1 MKGVGVAGLL
11 KVLLAGYAVSLC
23 LACGPPLTSEGILA
37 DGPYL
42 AKKMSVTF
50 YDAGRGR
57 TLPAI
62 ISYPAKEVRGG
73 TEIVR
78 AAHPLIIY
86 SHGFSSFMGEG
97 AYLTRHLATHGYVV
111 VEPQYPFTHLNAPGG
126 PDLSDVVNQPA
137 DVSFIIDT
145 MLAWNRKPG
154 HLFKSAIDPDRI
166 GATGLSLG
174 GLTTLLVTYHPELRD
189 PRIKA
194 AAPIAAP
201 SDLFGPGFYETAD
214 VPLMMLLSE
223 LDALID
229 YEASGPVA
237 KSSVGAPSFI
247 VTFFMASHTG
257 WSNFGALFF
266 EGVNNADTIG
276 CSAIAGEL
284 PGDPGE
290 MEDSGFDMGGPELG
304 ILESTARPACS
315 YGAELV
321 TAMRPSRQHELTII
335 AIRPFFDA
343 YLREDSDAGFIEF
356 LKAYG
361 FICGTL
367 EAENAN
373 EIDVYR
379 QRPDRR

>member
-1 MKGVGVAGLL
+1 MKGVGVARLV
-11 KVLLAGYAVSLC
+11 KILLAGYAVSLC
-23 LACGPPLTSEGILA
+23 LACGPPLTSEEILA
-37 DGPYL
+37 DGPYVPET
-42 AKKMSVTF
+42 MSTTF
-50 YDAGRGR
+50 YDAERGR
-57 TLPAI
+57 TLQAI
-62 ISYPAKEVRGG
+62 ISYPAEDVGGG

-78 AAHPLIIY
+78 AAHPLIVY

-111 VEPQYPFTHLNAPGG
+111 VEPQYPFTNLNAPGG
-126 PDLSDVVNQPA
+126 PDLSDVVNQPG

-145 MLAWNRKPG
+145 MLAWNEAPG
-154 HLFKSAIDPDRI
+154 NLFESSIDPDRI

-174 GLTTLLVTYHPELRD
+174 GLTTLLVTYHAELRD

-201 SDLFGPGFYETAD
+201 SDLFGPGFYETAN

-237 KSSVGAPSFI
+237 KASVGPPSYI

-257 WSNFGALFF
+257 WSNFAAQFF
-266 EGVNNADTIG
+266 DDVNNADTIG
-276 CSAIAGEL
+276 CGAIAGEL
-284 PGDPGE
+284 PSDPDELEEG
-290 MEDSGFDMGGPELG
+290 GFDLGGPELG

-315 YGAELV
+315 YGAELI
-321 TAMRPSRQHELTII
+321 TAMRPSRQHELTIL

-343 YLREDSDAGFIEF
+343 FLREDSKAGLVDFIKSFQF
-356 LKAYG
+356 L
-361 FICGTL
+361 CETL

-373 EIDVYR
+373 EIDVFL
-379 QRPDRR
+379 